1 MLVKN
6 EFPVF
11 ISSACTVNTG
21 KLISNINSRVF
32 TGVTL
37 SNQNLFNFD
46 TLFGRCSNCNSR
58 SAGIQCQIEM

>member
-21 KLISNINSRVF
+21 KLINNINSRVF
-32 TGVTL
+32 TGVVL

-46 TLFGRCSNCNSR
+46 TLFCRSSYRYSR
-58 SAGIQCQIEM
+58 SSGIQCQIEM